1 MEDGPIKEIHAAR
14 LKLQDETAGMTV
26 QEKCD
31 YLNNKARETLARH
44 GITPPAWHH
53 PPILPR
59 TASIRPPCP
68 QQAPEPRAA
77 ALNKSGAPRAGYQV
91 TRHTSMNS

>member
-1 MEDGPIKEIHAAR
+1 MKTIDEYMSDPRILNDPYMEDGPIKEIHAAR

-44 GITPPAWHH
+44 GITPQFVN
-53 PPILPR
+53 L
-59 TASIRPPCP
+59 
-68 QQAPEPRAA
+68 
-77 ALNKSGAPRAGYQV
+77 AGQGRIQPKV
-91 TRHTSMNS
+91 TV

>member
-1 MEDGPIKEIHAAR
+1 MKTIDEYMNDPRILNDPYMEDGPIKEIHAAR

-44 GITPPAWHH
+44 GITPQFVN
-53 PPILPR
+53 L
-59 TASIRPPCP
+59 
-68 QQAPEPRAA
+68 
-77 ALNKSGAPRAGYQV
+77 SGQGKIQPKAVVEA
-91 TRHTSMNS
+91 